1 MAGTPKG
8 DDVAAISWNVLWVGA
23 GWGPARTRADEVTE
37 RPSAA
42 KHTIAR
48 AGARLGRMLGAG
60 SGLPLPL
67 RSASPDSRQGGRR

>member
-1 MAGTPKG
+1 
-8 DDVAAISWNVLWVGA
+8 VAAISWSVLWVGT
-23 GWGPARTRADEVTE
+23 GWVPARTGADEVTE
-37 RPSAA
+37 RPSVA

-67 RSASPDSRQGGRR
+67 GSASRDSHPGGRR